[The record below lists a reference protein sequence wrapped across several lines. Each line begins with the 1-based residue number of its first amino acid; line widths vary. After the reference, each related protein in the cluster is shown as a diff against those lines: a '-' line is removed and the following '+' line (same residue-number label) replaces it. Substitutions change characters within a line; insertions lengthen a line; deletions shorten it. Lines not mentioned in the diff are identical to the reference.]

1 MGKGK
6 PAGLCGD
13 LKVCS
18 LLPGGRSTKL
28 CPLCAPTL
36 GRLCFQSGP
45 VGSASPGLGS
55 RGQPPCSSLARTTSV
70 PLIWSPPAP
79 SSLDKTNRRTQMRW
93 PCASWPL
100 EAFLEVGRRLGTVDH
115 CISRI
120 PGPAT
125 PAQNSNIPSKH
136 LAL

>member
-1 MGKGK
+1 MRGSEGLHPPPGRPEHKAL
-6 PAGLCGD
+6 PAVRAHARAAVLPKRPRG
-13 LKVCS
+13 VCE
-18 LLPGGRSTKL
+18 
-28 CPLCAPTL
+28 
-36 GRLCFQSGP
+36 
-45 VGSASPGLGS
+45 S
-55 RGQPPCSSLARTTSV
+55 RAGVQRPNPPCSSLARTTSV
-70 PLIWSPPAP
+70 PLIWSPLAP
-79 SSLDKTNRRTQMRW
+79 SSSDKANRRAQTWW

-115 CISRI
+115 CISLI